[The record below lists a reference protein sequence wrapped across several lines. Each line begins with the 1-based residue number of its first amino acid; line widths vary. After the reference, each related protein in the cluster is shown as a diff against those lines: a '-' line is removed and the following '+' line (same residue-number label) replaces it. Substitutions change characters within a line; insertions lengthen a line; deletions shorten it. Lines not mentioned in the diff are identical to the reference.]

1 MGKSESEIRM
11 DYNNALRQA
20 ETLDGIAR
28 ELKHTAD
35 KELQDC
41 ISEISHSWTGENAAA
56 YVGKCGKLKSSIAKS
71 AGKLEKTADTIRRI
85 AGNTYNAE
93 MSALRIAQER
103 KY

>member
-1 MGKSESEIRM
+1 MEKSESEIRM

-20 ETLDGIAR
+20 ETLEGIAR
-28 ELKHTAD
+28 DLRHTAD

-41 ISEISHSWTGENAAA
+41 MSEVSRSWTGENATA
-56 YVGKCGKLKSSIAKS
+56 YVNKCGTLKTGITKS
-71 AGKLEKTADTIRRI
+71 ADKLEKTAETIRKI

-93 MSALRIAQER
+93 MNALRIARER